1 MQQRPTTTRTS
12 KLTQNMIGMPNYQFN
27 NSATDI
33 NTKHSFQTQT
43 ITDRL
48 DSQLSQSIA
57 LILLDKNY
65 E

>member
-1 MQQRPTTTRTS
+1 MQQRPTATRTS

-33 NTKHSFQTQT
+33 NTKHSLQTQT

-48 DSQLSQSIA
+48 ESQLS
-57 LILLDKNY
+57 
-65 E
+65 